1 MLQPGIKG
9 RQSVVVSEANTAK
22 TMGSGTL
29 EVFATPAMIALIE
42 QAAYTSISPELEEG
56 QGSVGTALNV
66 QHLAATPV
74 GMTVTAETE
83 LVEVDRRR
91 LVFSAQVY
99 DETGLIGKGT
109 HERFLVDNTK
119 FQAKADAKLTQKE

>member
-42 QAAYTSISPELEEG
+42 QTAWTSVAPELEEG
-56 QGSVGTALNV
+56 QGSVGTSLNV
-66 QHLAATPV
+66 QHLAATPL

-83 LVEVDRRR
+83 LIEVDRRR
-91 LVFSAQVY
+91 LVFSAQVF
-99 DETGLIGKGT
+99 DETGLIGQGT
-109 HERFLVDNTK
+109 HERFLVDNEK
-119 FQAKADAKLTQKE
+119 FQAKANAKATKE

>member
-1 MLQPGIKG
+1 MLNTGISG
-9 RQSVVVSEANTAK
+9 EETIPVTEANTAK
-22 TMGSGTL
+22 TMGSGSL

-42 QAAYTSISPELEEG
+42 KTARNSISPALEEG
-56 QGSVGTALNV
+56 QTTVGTSLNV

-74 GMTVTAETE
+74 GMQVTAKTT

-91 LVFSAQVY
+91 LVFSAAVY

-109 HERFLVDNTK
+109 HERFVVDADK
-119 FQAKADAKLTQKE
+119 FQAKTNAKAKSN